1 MVEKKVSPLK
11 ICGFYKGLDIHDRQK
26 MRRASL
32 SLLMPNVGSRKL
44 FNIFPILV
52 LLEKDYSSNTLDK
65 VHTHPRLNGLVHNH
79 FIKEEVLFLAE

>member
-1 MVEKKVSPLK
+1 
-11 ICGFYKGLDIHDRQK
+11 
-26 MRRASL
+26 
-32 SLLMPNVGSRKL
+32 MPNVGSRKL

-65 VHTHPRLNGLVHNH
+65 VHTHPQLNGLVHNH